1 MAIDASIY
9 GQIQAPKET
18 NLLAQYG
25 QMQQIQN
32 AQNQNRLA
40 DLAYGQQEQ
49 SIANEKAMNQ
59 AYAGAV
65 GADGKIDRNM
75 LYSSLAQGGFGSKLP
90 AIQEGFAKADKSSG
104 EVDAQ
109 KFKLANDRYKIYQS
123 SLGALSQ
130 EPNLTKEM
138 VMQSGQSLVDQGILP
153 AEMLSQSV
161 ARLSDDPEQLRAML
175 TQGLKTQLTP
185 EQMFTVFGAKPTQV
199 DTGQTISFRDTN
211 PNSPTFGQA
220 IGGAPVQKM
229 QSPESIASNALTRRG
244 QNLTDA
250 RGRDFNATKV
260 EENLIKREAQDS
272 ASNLT
277 KASQVASFDTML
289 GTLDRLGAHPGL
301 SRSVG
306 IVGALPTRPGSESAN
321 FQAELNTFQSQAFLP
336 MVAQLKG
343 MGALSDAEG
352 KKLTAAVGALDPK
365 MGEVAFR
372 ASVDRITADMQAARN
387 RMIGIPKT
395 GSVRDGYRFKGGN
408 PADQNSWERM

>member
-9 GQIQAPKET
+9 GQIQAPKEN
-18 NLLAQYG
+18 NLLAQYA
-25 QMQQIQN
+25 QMQQIQGSQ
-32 AQNQNRLA
+32 AQNRLA
-40 DLAYGQQEQ
+40 DLMYGEKESAINRSRSIDDAYR
-49 SIANEKAMNQ
+49 
-59 AYAGAV
+59 GAI
-65 GADGKIDRNM
+65 GPDGVIDRQK
-75 LYSSLAQGGFGSKLP
+75 LYSSIAENSGRELP
-90 AIQEGFAKADKSSG
+90 AIQKGFAETDKNTREAEKARIEQQLQRFDVIGRITGGVTDQASYDRSKL
-104 EVDAQ
+104 EVAQ
-109 KFKLANDRYKIYQS
+109 F
-123 SLGALSQ
+123 
-130 EPNLTKEM
+130 
-138 VMQSGQSLVDQGILP
+138 
-153 AEMLSQSV
+153 
-161 ARLSDDPEQLRAML
+161 
-175 TQGLKTQLTP
+175 
-185 EQMFTVFGAKPTQV
+185 
-199 DTGQTISFRDTN
+199 
-211 PNSPTFGQA
+211 FGQDA
-220 IGGAPVQKM
+220 AAKM
-229 QSPESIASNALTRRG
+229 PAAYDPQLIAENKTKAMTLQMQLEQQREDMKYSTPNANALLSAQTSRDNNASSAALTRRG
-244 QNLTDA
+244 QDMSQTTAMRGQDLTDV

-289 GTLDRLGAHPGL
+289 GTLDRLGGHAGL